1 MFMLNP
7 EYYLA
12 SSNFRLRPQETCMTP
27 IHLHWIKT
35 YGYLGVFSSLML
47 GIFGLPLPDETILA
61 FVGFLV
67 FKGYFHPL
75 PCILTA
81 FLGSICGITMSY
93 LVGRTLGLPL
103 LEKYRK
109 YLHITPEK
117 LAKAHEWFEK
127 YGKWSLFGGYFLPGV
142 RHLTAL
148 SAGVSGLEY
157 RQFALYAYSGGL
169 LFVVTFLTLGYVV
182 GDEWRKV
189 IPQVHSYLWML
200 AAAVIGLGLAACLVH
215 IIRRSARQAPHGGR
229 D

>member
-1 MFMLNP
+1 MIS
-7 EYYLA
+7 A
-12 SSNFRLRPQETCMTP
+12 
-27 IHLHWIKT
+27 HLHWIKT

-47 GIFGLPLPDETILA
+47 GMFGLPLPDETILA

-67 FKGYFHPL
+67 FKGYFHPAPTL
-75 PCILTA
+75 LTA
-81 FLGSICGITMSY
+81 FLGSICGITLSY

-103 LEKYRK
+103 LAKYGK

-117 LAKAHEWFEK
+117 LAWAHQWFEK

-157 RQFALYAYSGGL
+157 RQFAPFAYSGGL
-169 LFVVTFLTLGYVV
+169 IWVTTFLTLGYLV
-182 GDEWRKV
+182 GEEWRKV
-189 IPQVHSYLWML
+189 VPQVQSYLWAL
-200 AAAVIGLGLAACLVH
+200 VTGLIVLGLTAFLVYRV
-215 IIRRSARQAPHGGR
+215 RRSYRETDARGR

>member
-1 MFMLNP
+1 MIS
-7 EYYLA
+7 A
-12 SSNFRLRPQETCMTP
+12 
-27 IHLHWIKT
+27 HLHWIKT

-47 GIFGLPLPDETILA
+47 GMFGLPLPDETILA

-67 FKGYFHPL
+67 FKGYFHPAPTL
-75 PCILTA
+75 LTA
-81 FLGSICGITMSY
+81 FLGSICGITLSY

-103 LEKYRK
+103 LAKYGK

-117 LAKAHEWFEK
+117 LTWAHQWFEK

-157 RQFALYAYSGGL
+157 RQFAPFAYSGGL
-169 LFVVTFLTLGYVV
+169 IWVTTFLTLGYLV
-182 GDEWRKV
+182 GEEWRKV
-189 IPQVHSYLWML
+189 VPQVQSYLWAL
-200 AAAVIGLGLAACLVH
+200 VTGLIVLGLTAFLVYRV
-215 IIRRSARQAPHGGR
+215 RRSYRETDARGR